1 MVLKLDP
8 RFSIVWRDP
17 FSMQFGIDPVRA
29 VLREVSAAE
38 ERLIAALGPGIS
50 RSGLSM
56 TAISCGVDEREVDGL
71 LRRLEPVL
79 LRSGPDPGR
88 PPRTV
93 AIAGVGPTVE
103 RIADTLVS
111 AGVRVDVGASL
122 PHSPCDFGIAVG
134 HHVLDPESYGFWLRR
149 DLPHLSVV
157 FGDDAVSIGPL
168 VEPGSTACLYC
179 LEHYRR
185 DADAS
190 WAAIAAQLW
199 GRQATSETLL
209 ASIETTAR
217 VVRLT
222 LGRLAG
228 QRAGIATTGR
238 IAVDS
243 GQTTVREWLP
253 HPECGCIDLSES
265 RPGIDSALDSD
276 RPTTGAT
283 VGARA

>member
-17 FSMQFGIDPVRA
+17 FSMQFGTDPPRV

-38 ERLIAALGPGIS
+38 ERLIAALGLGIS
-50 RSGLSM
+50 RTGLRM
-56 TAISCGVDEREVDGL
+56 TAISCDIGEREVESL
-71 LRRLEPVL
+71 LRRLGPVL
-79 LRSGPDPGR
+79 VHPRAQR
-88 PPRTV
+88 PPHTV

-111 AGVRVDVGASL
+111 AGVRAEVGASV

-149 DLPHLSVV
+149 DVPHLSVV

-168 VEPGSTACLYC
+168 VEPGVTACLYC
-179 LEHYRR
+179 LEHHRR
-185 DADAS
+185 DADGS

-199 GRQATSETLL
+199 GRHAASETLL
-209 ASIETTAR
+209 SSIETTAR
-217 VVRLT
+217 VVRLA
-222 LGRLAG
+222 LARLAG
-228 QRAGIATTGR
+228 ERARTATTVR
-238 IAVDS
+238 IAADS

-265 RPGIDSALDSD
+265 QPGSDSALDSA

-283 VGARA
+283 VGVRA